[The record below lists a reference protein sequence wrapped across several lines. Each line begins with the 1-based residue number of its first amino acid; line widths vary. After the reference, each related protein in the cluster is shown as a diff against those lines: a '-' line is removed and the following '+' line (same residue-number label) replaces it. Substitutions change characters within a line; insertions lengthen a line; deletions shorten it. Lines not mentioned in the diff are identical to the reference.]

1 MRFIGREMRLTLYTK
16 TLAKAEKIVYNIVI
30 MNKTL
35 RKIVAITALVLMVG
49 FIAFSMMYL
58 INKNLLNGAV
68 GPIALFCLGFTL
80 ALYFVIVFDNK
91 FGQEAMKKRTEE
103 ALKQL
108 EEEEKDYFTAFI
120 T

>member
-1 MRFIGREMRLTLYTK
+1 
-16 TLAKAEKIVYNIVI
+16 
-30 MNKTL
+30 MNKNL
-35 RKIVAITALVLMVG
+35 RKIVAIIALVLMVG

-91 FGQEAMKKRTEE
+91 FGEEAMKKRAEE

-108 EEEEKDYFTAFI
+108 EEEEKEAQAEEKSEETTSEDDAKELETEQAVEKAEEKAE
-120 T
+120 